1 MESRVPAWKDWLSWR
16 VIRGYAPYLSKAFTE
31 ELFDFYGRTLTGA
44 QEQRERWKRGVSLVE
59 GTMGEAVGKIYV
71 EGHFPPTAKARMDV
85 LVENLVK
92 AYHDSISTLEWMGPQ
107 TRERALEKLAAFTP
121 KIGYPVKWRDYS
133 TLEIEPDRPD
143 RQRPRGQCLRVQS
156 RVGEDRCA
164 DRPRRVVHVPPDG

>member
-1 MESRVPAWKDWLSWR
+1 MERLAELARDPRLRAVSFEGLH
-16 VIRGYAPYLSKAFTE
+16 E
-31 ELFDFYGRTLTGA
+31 EHFDFYGRTLTGA

-121 KIGYPVKWRDYS
+121 KIGYPVKWRDYI
-133 TLEIEPDRPD
+133 TLEISPTDLIANVRAAT
-143 RQRPRGQCLRVQS
+143 CLRVQS
-156 RVGEDRCA
+156 RVGEDRCT
-164 DRPRRVVHVPPDG
+164 H